1 MEIDST
7 IKSASE
13 AVIHKLMD
21 DVWGIKAIVISTEDG
36 FEIAAYIENPDHIS
50 RLAAMASSLAALGAI
65 AGQESQLGICDNI
78 LIGAGNGYL
87 LMLQAKHPKI
97 NLIISIIT
105 SKDAVIGQV
114 LYFAKQASKSLE
126 AA

>member
-1 MEIDST
+1 MDIDSNLKT
-7 IKSASE
+7 VSDAAIN
-13 AVIHKLMD
+13 KLMD

-36 FEIAAYIENPDHIS
+36 FEIAARIENADHIS

-65 AGQESQLGICDNI
+65 AGEESQLGICDNI
-78 LIGAGNGYL
+78 MIGAENGYL
-87 LMLQAKHPKI
+87 IMLQAKHPKI

-105 SKDAVIGQV
+105 GKDAVMGQV